1 MPVVDSLEDWTWLR
15 KELVSMKTGL
25 RDTSQ
30 TEKEK
35 GKRMKKKP
43 QTKTFKNCG
52 ADWRGLK
59 MGA

>member
-1 MPVVDSLEDWTWLR
+1 MPVVDSSVDWTWLR

-35 GKRMKKKP
+35 GKRMKKKT
-43 QTKTFKNCG
+43 QTKTFKNCT
-52 ADWRGLK
+52 DWRGLK
-59 MGA
+59 MAA